1 MGFAPE
7 YHGYR
12 FMQDSATNMQDAAPS
27 GGKGKGKD
35 FEFDGTVTWAVD
47 IARVYALGHAGLVS
61 NWNARGYKIGL
72 LLLEGQTIES
82 FVYGGASLQ
91 SIPAATA
98 DLDGAFG
105 TPPGHRWTGWG
116 RPSGE
121 REFGQIPPNV
131 VTFKVHVRLAGAG
144 PACQLIPVAL
154 RHWQGSFSESMPSL
168 WVVRR

>member
-1 MGFAPE
+1 
-7 YHGYR
+7 
-12 FMQDSATNMQDAAPS
+12 
-27 GGKGKGKD
+27 
-35 FEFDGTVTWAVD
+35 
-47 IARVYALGHAGLVS
+47 
-61 NWNARGYKIGL
+61 
-72 LLLEGQTIES
+72 LLEGQTIES

-91 SIPAATA
+91 SIPEATA

-105 TPPGHRWTGWG
+105 TPRGSRWAGWG
-116 RPSGE
+116 RPNGD

-131 VTFKVHVRLAGAG
+131 VTFKVQARLAGPG

>member
-12 FMQDSATNMQDAAPS
+12 FMQDGGSG
-27 GGKGKGKD
+27 GGKGTD
-35 FEFDGTVTWAVD
+35 FEFYGTVFWTVD
-47 IARVYALGHAGLVS
+47 IGRVYAVGHTGLVS
-61 NWNARGYKIGL
+61 SWNANGYKIGL
-72 LLLEGQTIES
+72 LLLEGQTIQS

-105 TPPGHRWTGWG
+105 TPPGHRWAGWG
-116 RPSGE
+116 RENGN

-131 VTFKVHVRLAGAG
+131 VTFKVQVRLAGPG

-154 RHWQGSFSESMPSL
+154 RHWQGSFSESLPSL

>member
-12 FMQDSATNMQDAAPS
+12 FIQDPAPN
-27 GGKGKGKD
+27 GGKGKD
-35 FEFDGTVTWAVD
+35 FEFYGTVTWTVD
-47 IARVYALGHAGLVS
+47 IGRVYALGHAGLVS

-82 FVYGGASLQ
+82 FCVRRGQ
-91 SIPAATA
+91 SSEHPRSDRRPRRRLRHAA
-98 DLDGAFG
+98 
-105 TPPGHRWTGWG
+105 
-116 RPSGE
+116 RPSLGRMGPPNGD

-131 VTFKVHVRLAGAG
+131 VTFKVQVRLAGAG

-154 RHWQGSFSESMPSL
+154 RHWQGSFSESLPSL

>member
-12 FMQDSATNMQDAAPS
+12 FMQDPAPN
-27 GGKGKGKD
+27 GGKEKEKGKGKD
-35 FEFDGTVTWAVD
+35 FDIYGTVTWTVD
-47 IARVYALGHAGLVS
+47 IGRVYALGHAGLVS

-72 LLLEGQTIES
+72 LLHEGQTIES

-91 SIPAATA
+91 GIPEATA
-98 DLDGAFG
+98 DLDGAFR
-105 TPPGHRWTGWG
+105 TPRGHRWAGWG
-116 RPSGE
+116 LPSGE

-144 PACQLIPVAL
+144 PACQLIPVVL
-154 RHWQGSFSESMPSL
+154 RHWANSFSQSMPGL

>member
-12 FMQDSATNMQDAAPS
+12 FMQDPGPN
-27 GGKGKGKD
+27 GGKGKD
-35 FEFDGTVTWAVD
+35 FEFCGTVTWTVD
-47 IARVYALGHAGLVS
+47 IARVYAFGHAGLVS
-61 NWNARGYKIGL
+61 NWNAKGYKIGL
-72 LLLEGQTIES
+72 LLLEGQSIES

-105 TPPGHRWTGWG
+105 TPQGHRWAGWG
-116 RPSGE
+116 RENGS

-131 VTFKVHVRLAGAG
+131 VTFTVQVRLAGAG

-154 RHWQGSFSESMPSL
+154 RHWQGSFSESLPSL

>member
-12 FMQDSATNMQDAAPS
+12 FIQDAAPN
-27 GGKGKGKD
+27 GGKGKD
-35 FEFDGTVTWAVD
+35 FEFYGTVTWTVD
-47 IARVYALGHAGLVS
+47 IGRVYALGHAGLVS

-82 FVYGGASLQ
+82 FVYGGVSLQ
-91 SIPAATA
+91 SIPEATA

-105 TPPGHRWTGWG
+105 TPQGHRWAGWG
-116 RPSGE
+116 LPSGD

-131 VTFKVHVRLAGAG
+131 VTFKVQVRLAGAG

-154 RHWQGSFSESMPSL
+154 RHWQGSFSESLPSL

>member
-12 FMQDSATNMQDAAPS
+12 FMQDSAAN
-27 GGKGKGKD
+27 GGKGKD
-35 FEFDGTVTWAVD
+35 FELYGTVTWTVD
-47 IARVYALGHAGLVS
+47 IARVYAFGHAGLVS

-91 SIPAATA
+91 SIPEATT
-98 DLDGAFG
+98 DLDGAYG
-105 TPPGHRWTGWG
+105 TPRGSRWVGWG
-116 RPSGE
+116 RPNGE
-121 REFGQIPPNV
+121 REFGQVPPNV
-131 VTFKVHVRLAGAG
+131 VTFKVHVRLAG
-144 PACQLIPVAL
+144 PAPPCQLIPVAL

-168 WVVRR
+168 